1 MCNSTLS
8 PTPLP
13 RCGSVI
19 IDFMMRFNQS
29 VVVSNVLTLLS
40 DAARQEQFGGF
51 KVNPDSIELVLMPTD
66 GSESTAKGK
75 NSKEIVY
82 TYSFENELFLI
93 ALGICFIKKLISVR
107 DRLLG
112 CLFFAVA
119 FVQFK
124 ENLVFTLFYGYS
136 STLLFPST

>member
-1 MCNSTLS
+1 MCNNTLS

-13 RCGSVI
+13 RCGSVV

-82 TYSFENELFLI
+82 TYSFENESKCCVD
-93 ALGICFIKKLISVR
+93 GISLSLYNESF
-107 DRLLG
+107 
-112 CLFFAVA
+112 
-119 FVQFK
+119 
-124 ENLVFTLFYGYS
+124 
-136 STLLFPST
+136 